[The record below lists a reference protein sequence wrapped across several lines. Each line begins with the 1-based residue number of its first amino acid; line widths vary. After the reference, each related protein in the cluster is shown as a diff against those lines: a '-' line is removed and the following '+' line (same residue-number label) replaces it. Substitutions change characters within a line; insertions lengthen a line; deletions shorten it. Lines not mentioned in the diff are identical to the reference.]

1 MSEKT
6 IKCDCLNTC
15 GDDPSTESDASVRC
29 ADWQHNR
36 DRDAFGQALT
46 ILTNGM
52 SKKLQ
57 LAHAKGMRGCMDKQ
71 GSTQL
76 HLSNLLREH
85 VEKGDPVDVANFC
98 MMLHARGERIAPQAA
113 GGQPQTAVDSLGIP
127 LSCGKPLCSP
137 DQHHP
142 FCKLAVA
149 QWSNALDADGF
160 EAEARAFVDA
170 AKAAGYVITIE
181 AVPLKPLAMGNSEM
195 SVSVRQSRAASTA
208 AKGK

>member
-29 ADWQHNR
+29 ATWQHNR

-52 SKKLQ
+52 SKMLQ
-57 LAHAKGMRGCMDKQ
+57 LAHGKGMRGCMDKQ
-71 GSTQL
+71 GSTQR

-98 MMLHARGERIAPQAA
+98 MMLHARGERIAPRAAARQAQA
-113 GGQPQTAVDSLGIP
+113 GVDSLGTP

-142 FCKLAVA
+142 LCKLAAPQRASA
-149 QWSNALDADGF
+149 QDADDF
-160 EAEARAFVDA
+160 AAEARALVRSA
-170 AKAAGYVITIE
+170 QAAGYVITIE

-195 SVSVRQSRAASTA
+195 SVSVRQSRAAQA
-208 AKGK
+208 ATKEK